1 MPGNKEIVIHEKYP
15 DFAEQLIRDA
25 DVIFC
30 LDFNEPKRI
39 EKLAPAENFLVVTNA
54 RYKDLVLEQIPELGP
69 EQVLCEP
76 VGRNTAPCICY
87 AAYGLQKRDPGAKM
101 IVTPADHLILNEDDF
116 RTIIGE
122 CLEFADRH
130 DALLTVGIKPTR
142 PDTGYG
148 YIQVSDDHAISK
160 VKCFTEKPDLE
171 LAQTFLQTGEFYWNS
186 GIFIWKVQAIVEAFR
201 KYLPEHHAMFSGMRR
216 ALGTDSEKAIV
227 EMVFSECRAISIDY
241 GIMEKADLEKIA
253 QVVRETGILVISDE
267 IYGEL
272 TYGDRTHISFA
283 SLPDMWQYTITLN
296 GFSKAFAM
304 TGWRVGY
311 ACGPKEILSVML
323 KIHQYSIL
331 CAPRMGQVAALE
343 ALQAGR
349 ANDYEDVRRMRDS
362 YDRRR
367 RLMVDSFR
375 KMGLDCFEPLGAF
388 YVFPSIKKTGLDS
401 ETFCERLLN
410 EYKIATVPG
419 TAFGE
424 CGEGHIR
431 CSYATGVEKLNIAL
445 ERMSEFV
452 DKCGK

>member
-1 MPGNKEIVIHEKYP
+1 MNYDRYINQAIAAVPPSGIRRFFDIAATMKDAISLGVGEP
-15 DFAEQLIRDA
+15 DFVTPYHIRNAAINSIIDGGTQYTGNRGLPELCREISEYLSERFHTDYDPKTEIMVTVGA
-25 DVIFC
+25 SEAIDIALRALVGPGDEVIVPQPSYVSYSPSVIF
-30 LDFNEPKRI
+30 
-39 EKLAPAENFLVVTNA
+39 AGGT
-54 RYKDLVLEQIPELGP
+54 
-69 EQVLCEP
+69 P
-76 VGRNTAPCICY
+76 VGVETTADTEFRLTPEALR
-87 AAYGLQKRDPGAKM
+87 AA
-101 IVTPADHLILNEDDF
+101 ITPRTKCLILPYPNN
-116 RTIIGE
+116 
-122 CLEFADRH
+122 
-130 DALLTVGIKPTR
+130 PT
-142 PDTGYG
+142 G
-148 YIQVSDDHAISK
+148 
-160 VKCFTEKPDLE
+160 
-171 LAQTFLQTGEFYWNS
+171 
-186 GIFIWKVQAIVEAFR
+186 
-201 KYLPEHHAMFSGMRR
+201 
-216 ALGTDSEKAIV
+216 
-227 EMVFSECRAISIDY
+227 

-283 SLPDMWQYTITLN
+283 SLPGMWQYTITLN